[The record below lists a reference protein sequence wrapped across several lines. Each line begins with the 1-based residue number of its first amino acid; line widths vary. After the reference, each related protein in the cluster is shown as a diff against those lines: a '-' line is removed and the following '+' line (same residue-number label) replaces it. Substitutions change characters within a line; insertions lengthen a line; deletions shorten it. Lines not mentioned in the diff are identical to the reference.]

1 MVEIIFMNVIKHTS
15 KYVFAV
21 YCFYIL
27 LCGLPS
33 EARDDGRISVLHLT
47 DLHIDLSYAAGSE
60 SLCLKPPCCRIA
72 SDPSLPIRSP
82 AGFVGEYNCGTRLE
96 VLQSA
101 LEAVHAR
108 PDVVVWTG
116 DNAPHH
122 EGTTRED
129 VLATF
134 KAVTR
139 ELQQRLPGVA
149 VVPSLGNYDFVP
161 VHSDPG
167 PPLNSWLL
175 GPLAELFSDW
185 IGDEG
190 LSTFRFAGYYDVKL
204 AANLRAVALNTQMC
218 HVKNLFQFVDNT
230 LGQEQLAWLEGVLTR
245 SKQNGE
251 RVLITGHIPPGM
263 FGGCWGK
270 ASHEYEMLIGRFQET
285 VVGQLFGHQHSGS
298 FRLLREDGKYLGK
311 PVSVAHVTPGFSTFK
326 GGNPAFRL
334 YELRE
339 APTWRLAGFKQFFLQ
354 LSDYNYEARGMEP
367 TGSLNWVL
375 GYTAPS
381 DLNMTDMSPTAWQ
394 QLRDRFDVDEKYK
407 SMFHD
412 LEGSG
417 RPWQGPGPLSDF
429 LCGTSQV
436 SDGNL
441 QECLGTN
448 EEILVRRYTDSK
460 HTYVITSMF
469 PFDSVLDYF
478 CPILQGLHPSDCP
491 PQLYDR
497 SHI

>member
-1 MVEIIFMNVIKHTS
+1 
-15 KYVFAV
+15 
-21 YCFYIL
+21 
-27 LCGLPS
+27 
-33 EARDDGRISVLHLT
+33 VL
-47 DLHIDLSYAAGSE
+47 
-60 SLCLKPPCCRIA
+60 
-72 SDPSLPIRSP
+72 
-82 AGFVGEYNCGTRLE
+82 FVDEH
-96 VLQSA
+96 VSFVQLQ
-101 LEAVHAR
+101 V
-108 PDVVVWTG
+108 
-116 DNAPHH
+116 
-122 EGTTRED
+122 
-129 VLATF
+129 
-134 KAVTR
+134 
-139 ELQQRLPGVA
+139 Q
-149 VVPSLGNYDFVP
+149 
-161 VHSDPG
+161 HSDRP
-167 PPLNSWLL
+167 SS
-175 GPLAELFSDW
+175 AQ
-185 IGDEG
+185 
-190 LSTFRFAGYYDVKL
+190 VKNPIL
-204 AANLRAVALNTQMC
+204 CR
-218 HVKNLFQFVDNT
+218 NLFQFVDNT

-417 RPWQGPGPLSDF
+417 RPWQVCRNIVDRLSRQDF
-429 LCGTSQV
+429 IDVFYGYSLRFRDQDHFLTSSAEQAKCLTGT
-436 SDGNL
+436 
-441 QECLGTN
+441 C
-448 EEILVRRYTDSK
+448 K
-460 HTYVITSMF
+460 
-469 PFDSVLDYF
+469 SV
-478 CPILQGLHPSDCP
+478 
-491 PQLYDR
+491 
-497 SHI
+497 